1 MEFLLTL
8 ALLGQG
14 TVPGPTGVELE
25 KLWDISVQ
33 LPGTT
38 EPLTLNPGAPVPC
51 GAGVVFRAKEFS
63 VPMSWAYHVTSSNLE
78 VFVDEETI
86 IPGTSETFS
95 RLRDVQCSGDG
106 EYSLIGSS
114 GEQALPGGAFSGSPG
129 RSLTLILSNGLTV
142 DGHDI
147 RNWEEASVSENGA
160 VLLGHRN
167 PAFLG
172 TALVMKPA
180 GNPIYVADRSTI
192 LPGQTEPVTSY
203 DSPRMMG
210 LGFVFRAQTGFTRG
224 LYNWSE
230 AEGFSLLVDDKTDVP
245 GAPGTF
251 VGVGP
256 ITVLA
261 EGVAF
266 SAGFSGGVGV
276 FLVDHQGQVAP
287 LVIPGDQTVE
297 GETIL
302 AAFTPRG
309 HGNLVAFRGV
319 SDATAPREGVF
330 ARTPDG
336 SIHRIVTE
344 GEVFDSKPADQVF
357 YNADDRSVA
366 LRVDTHPPDP
376 ADFDQR
382 VYRVTFGDTAVPVEI
397 PALSFRG
404 QALLILL
411 IVLLALWTVRHRKL
425 RTTQ

>member
-51 GAGVVFRAKEFS
+51 GAGVVFRAKELT
-63 VPMSWAYHVTSSNLE
+63 VPMSWAYHVTSTSLE

-86 IPGTSETFS
+86 IPGTLVEFA
-95 RLRDVQCSGDG
+95 RLGDVQCSGDG
-106 EYSLIGSS
+106 AYSFVGS
-114 GEQALPGGAFSGSPG
+114 GDQPLPGGAFSGTPG
-129 RSLTLILSNGLTV
+129 GSLTLVQSNGVTV
-142 DGHDI
+142 QGHDI
-147 RNWEEASVSENGA
+147 RNWEEASVSEQGA
-160 VLLGHRN
+160 ALLGHRD
-167 PAFLG
+167 PPFLG

-180 GNPIYVADRSTI
+180 GGDPIYVADESTI
-192 LPGQTEPVTSY
+192 LPGQTQPASGF
-203 DSPRMMG
+203 DAPRMMG
-210 LGFVFRAQTGFTRG
+210 SGFVFRSNTVATRG
-224 LYNWSE
+224 LYRWS
-230 AEGFSLLVDDKTDVP
+230 AADGISLLVDGETDVP

-251 VGVGP
+251 VGVGG

-261 EGVAF
+261 GGVAF

-309 HGNLVAFRGV
+309 QGNLVAFRGV
-319 SDATAPREGVF
+319 TDATAPREGVF

-336 SIHRIVTE
+336 SIYRIVAE
-344 GEVFDSKPADQVF
+344 GDIVDGKPADRVF
-357 YNADDRSVA
+357 YDADDRSVA
-366 LRVDTHPPDP
+366 LRFDTHPPDP

-382 VYRVTFGDTAVPVEI
+382 VYRVTFGDTPVVEI
-397 PALSFRG
+397 PALSTFGRL
-404 QALLILL
+404 ALALALAF
-411 IVLLALWTVRHRKL
+411 LALWRLAVGRIQFGR
-425 RTTQ
+425 